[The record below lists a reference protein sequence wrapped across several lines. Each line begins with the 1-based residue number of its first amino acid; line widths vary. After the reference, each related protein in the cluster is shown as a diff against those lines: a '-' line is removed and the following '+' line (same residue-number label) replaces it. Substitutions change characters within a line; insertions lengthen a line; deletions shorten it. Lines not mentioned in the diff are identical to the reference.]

1 MKNKLTLFLTL
12 FLTVV
17 LCTSSVL
24 IYNSGIAGYT
34 GSPGEANCSSCHSGG
49 SSLSSAISISSTPSF
64 SNNQYVPGTTY
75 TIEITVTASG
85 FSKFGFGCEILNASN
100 ANAGLIQTAGPG
112 VKFMNITVQ
121 GTQRKNAVHTTGKLN
136 AGSANFTFEWVAPQ
150 TGAATIY
157 VSGNAVNANNS
168 SSGDFPIT
176 PVSLALQAEIP
187 IDPVAIKET
196 NALLG
201 ELSIYP
207 QPCNG
212 ITNLSY
218 VLKQSSLIEIS
229 ICDVSGK
236 ELKRFNEGK
245 LQQGQHNK
253 LLNLEG
259 ISAGVYFVK
268 LLGEGK
274 KLSQKLLIVN

>member
-1 MKNKLTLFLTL
+1 MKNKFALLLTLALAA
-12 FLTVV
+12 
-17 LCTSSVL
+17 LCGSSYV
-24 IYNSGIAGYT
+24 IVYNSGIAGYT
-34 GSPGEANCSSCHSGG
+34 GSPGETSCSSCHSGG
-49 SSLSSAISISSTPSF
+49 SSPSSVISISSTPSF
-64 SNNQYVPGTTY
+64 SNSQYVPGATY
-75 TIEITVTASG
+75 TIEITVSASG

-100 ANAGLIQTAGPG
+100 ANAGLMQNQGAG
-112 VKFMNITVQ
+112 VKFLNS
-121 GTQRKNAVHTTGKLN
+121 GARKNAVHTTGKLN

-187 IDPVAIKET
+187 IDPVAIEESGL
-196 NALLG
+196 LLG

-207 QPCNG
+207 MPSNG

-218 VLKQSSLIEIS
+218 VLKKSSLIEIS
-229 ICDVSGK
+229 ICELSGK
-236 ELKRFNEGK
+236 ELKRFEEGK
-245 LQQGQHNK
+245 QEQGQHNK

-268 LLGEGK
+268 LSGEGQR
-274 KLSQKLLIVN
+274 LSQKLLIIN

>member
-1 MKNKLTLFLTL
+1 MKNKLVLFLTL
-12 FLTVV
+12 VIVT
-17 LCTSSVL
+17 LCGSSYVI

-34 GSPGEANCSSCHSGG
+34 GSPGETSCSNCHSGG
-49 SSLSSAISISSTPSF
+49 SSPSSAISISSTPSF

-85 FSKFGFGCEILNASN
+85 FSKFGFGCEILNAFN
-100 ANAGLIQTAGPG
+100 ANAGLMQNQGTG
-112 VKFMNITVQ
+112 VKFLNS
-121 GTQRKNAVHTTGKLN
+121 GARKNAVHTTGKLN

-150 TGAATIY
+150 SGAATIY

-168 SSGDFPIT
+168 SSGDFPIA

-187 IDPVAIKET
+187 IDPVAIKESGL
-196 NALLG
+196 LLG

-207 QPCNG
+207 LPSNG

-218 VLKQSSLIEIS
+218 VLKRSSLIEIS
-229 ICDVSGK
+229 ICDLSGQ
-236 ELKRFNEGK
+236 ELKRFEEGT
-245 LQQGQHNK
+245 QEQGLHNK
-253 LLNLEG
+253 LVNLEG

-268 LLGEGK
+268 MLGEGQR
-274 KLSQKLLIVN
+274 LSQKLLIVN